1 MILDLTLYLVAFF
14 AFWQVAYCLFFY
26 QRLLFFKLKNFIDFD
41 FNKPVSVIVA
51 AHNEIENLKILVPLL
66 LKQNYPEFEVIIV
79 DDRSEDDT
87 YLYLLSEQ
95 RKDVRLKIVRID
107 YTPEHISHKKYAL
120 TLGIK
125 AACYEH
131 LLFIDADCLPVSEKW
146 IALMLNEWQ
155 NGKEIVLGFSPYIKQ
170 KGFLNWII
178 RYETTFT
185 AIQYFSYALAGLPYM
200 GVGRNLGYT
209 KGLFLRSKGFN
220 KHLKI
225 VGGDDDLFV
234 NANAT
239 AQNTAICIH
248 PEAHVLSYPKTTWH
262 SWKTQKNRH
271 LSVGKFYK
279 KKHILLLGW
288 QNAMHALFWF
298 GLPWAVFATLWN
310 YSKIEPIHW
319 VWIGFLAFRLFFW
332 ATTQY
337 FNAKKLKSETSYVSW
352 LLFDCVYAFFIVFL
366 GTKAFFRK
374 PEQWS

>member
-1 MILDLTLYLVAFF
+1 MILYLTLYLVAFF

-26 QRLLFFKLKNFIDFD
+26 QRLLFFKVKNFIDFD

-107 YTPEHISHKKYAL
+107 YTPEHISHKKYAIS
-120 TLGIK
+120 LGIK
-125 AACYEH
+125 AALYPY
-131 LLFIDADCLPVSEKW
+131 LLFTDADCQPLSENW
-146 IALMLNEWQ
+146 IALMANQWQ
-155 NGKEIVLGFSPYIKQ
+155 EKTEFVLGFSPYQKQ
-170 KGFLNWII
+170 KGLLNWII
-178 RYETTFT
+178 RYETFFT
-185 AIQYFSYALAGLPYM
+185 AIQYLSYALAGLPYM
-200 GVGRNLGYT
+200 GVGRNLAY
-209 KGLFLRSKGFN
+209 KKEVFLRNKGFN
-220 KHLKI
+220 RHLKI

-234 NANAT
+234 NDNAT

-319 VWIGFLAFRLFFW
+319 ALIGIILFRVFFW
-332 ATTQY
+332 SMIQH
-337 FNAKKLKSETSYVSW
+337 FNTKKLKCETSYVSW
-352 LLFDCVYAFFIVFL
+352 WLFDCVYPFFIVFL
-366 GTKAFFRK
+366 GIKAFFSK

>member
-1 MILDLTLYLVAFF
+1 MILYLTLYLVAFF

-26 QRLLFFKLKNFIDFD
+26 QRLLFFKVKNFIDFD

-107 YTPEHISHKKYAL
+107 YTPEHISHKKYAIS
-120 TLGIK
+120 LGIK
-125 AACYEH
+125 AALYPY
-131 LLFIDADCLPVSEKW
+131 LLFTDADCQPLSENW
-146 IALMLNEWQ
+146 IALMANQWQ
-155 NGKEIVLGFSPYIKQ
+155 EKTEFVLGFSPYQKQ
-170 KGFLNWII
+170 KGLLNWII
-178 RYETTFT
+178 RYETFFT
-185 AIQYFSYALAGLPYM
+185 AIQYLSYALAGLPYM
-200 GVGRNLGYT
+200 GVGRNLAY
-209 KGLFLRSKGFN
+209 KKEVFLRNKGFN
-220 KHLKI
+220 RHLKI

-234 NANAT
+234 NDNANS
-239 AQNTAICIH
+239 QNTAICINKG
-248 PEAHVLSYPKTTWH
+248 AQVLSYPKTTW
-262 SWKTQKNRH
+262 SAWRTQKNRH

-279 KKHILLLGW
+279 KKHILVLAW
-288 QNAMHALFWF
+288 QNMMHSLFWF
-298 GLPWAVFATLWN
+298 GLPAVIFGVLWA
-310 YSKIEPIHW
+310 YPKIETIHW
-319 VWIGFLAFRLFFW
+319 ALIGIILFRVFFW
-332 ATTQY
+332 SMIQH
-337 FNAKKLKSETSYVSW
+337 FNTKKLKSETSYVSW